1 MRRATVSALV
11 GGLFAVSFAV
21 AQSTTPPK
29 PATTA
34 PKPAT
39 PQMTF
44 ATPEK
49 AAEALIAA
57 AGAFDLEGL
66 KKILGSAGL
75 DLVVSADHVQDENTA
90 KAFADQAHQKHAVV
104 VDSTNPKIAILNVGP
119 DDWPT
124 PIPIVQ
130 TPSGQWRFDAKG
142 GRVELLRRRIGRNEI
157 DAIHV
162 CRGYVEAQDEYALT
176 KHGDSRVNQ
185 YAQKIVST
193 PGKQDGLVWQN
204 ANGAWEGPIAEPI
217 AKAIAEGYNSR
228 LEPYHGYLFKI
239 LKGQGSAAPIGRL
252 DFVVKGAMIG
262 GFALA
267 AAPVEY
273 GSTGVM
279 TFIVS
284 HDGVVYEKDLGEQ
297 TLQTFKSM
305 ALFNPDKTW
314 NPVDV
319 P

>member
-90 KAFADQAHQKHAVV
+90 KEFADQARQKHAVV
-104 VDSTNPKIAILNVGP
+104 VDSTNPKIATLNVGP

-157 DAIHV
+157 DAMRV
-162 CRGYVEAQDEYALT
+162 CRGFVEAQDEYALT
-176 KHGDSRVNQ
+176 KHGDSKVNQ

-217 AKAIAEGYNSR
+217 AKAIAEGYDSR

-239 LKGQGSAAPIGRL
+239 LKGQGPAAPLGRL

-262 GFALA
+262 GFALL

-279 TFIVS
+279 SFIVS

-305 ALFNPDKTW
+305 TLFNPDKTW